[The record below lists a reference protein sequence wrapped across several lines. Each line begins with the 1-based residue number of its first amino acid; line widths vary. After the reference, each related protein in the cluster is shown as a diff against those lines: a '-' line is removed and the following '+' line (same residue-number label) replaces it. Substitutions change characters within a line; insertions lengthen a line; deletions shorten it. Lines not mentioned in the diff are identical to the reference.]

1 MTTETNHKE
10 SSSYMTNGYRIFAD
24 AFYENSGP
32 LMLWGIAIVATPIF
46 FSAGTIP
53 LVLGGT
59 TFYATKVVCK
69 IGDDKLKNLVNQT
82 TNLSKTYPY
91 LEVALIVVTLG
102 LSILSPTLGSITAV
116 GTGLFIG
123 LTKTRV
129 KAYNPLNRSN
139 ITFF

>member
-1 MTTETNHKE
+1 MTTETTHKE
-10 SSSYMTNGYRIFAD
+10 PLSYITKGYRIFAD

-32 LMLWGIAIVATPIF
+32 LMLCGVAIVATPIF
-46 FSAGTIP
+46 FSAATVP
-53 LVLGGT
+53 LLLGGV

-69 IGDDKLKNLVNQT
+69 IGDEKLKNLINQT
-82 TNLSKTYPY
+82 TDLSKTYPY

-129 KAYNPLNRSN
+129 KAYNPLKPSN
-139 ITFF
+139 TTFF